1 MSATRKKS
9 APVTQSDIPDVHLK
23 PGLDN
28 LLATLQ
34 AIVDGKLPVSA
45 VGLKINVLREWAH
58 RNKQKDGEI
67 FGLVVKSK
75 NHAS

>member
-1 MSATRKKS
+1 MSAAARKKP
-9 APVTQSDIPDVHLK
+9 ALETRADIPDVHLK
-23 PGLDN
+23 PGMDN

-58 RNKQKDGEI
+58 RTGQQDGEVH
-67 FGLVVKSK
+67 GLIVKTRK
-75 NHAS
+75 G